1 MYFVFFLMIRHPPR
15 FTRPDTLFPYTTLFR
30 SPAEQAHAEAIERV
44 DVLVSIQVPQMRALG
59 SLDNDLVGHLLE
71 HRLEAVDHAWVGHVA
86 TVGLRVLLRLAGAR
100 SVTLDECVELAP
112 LVQAQVVAAGL
123 VEDRKSTRLN
133 SSH

>member
-1 MYFVFFLMIRHPPR
+1 
-15 FTRPDTLFPYTTLFR
+15 
-30 SPAEQAHAEAIERV
+30 
-44 DVLVSIQVPQMRALG
+44 MRALG

-112 LVQAQVVAAGL
+112 LVKAQVVAAGL
-123 VEDRKSTRLN
+123 VDPGNGAERSEEPTSELQSLMRIPYAVFCLK
-133 SSH
+133 

>member
-1 MYFVFFLMIRHPPR
+1 MLLTDLVEQLELLTYRIEYEARL
-15 FTRPDTLFPYTTLFR
+15 
-30 SPAEQAHAEAIERV
+30 PAEQAHAEAIERV

-71 HRLEAVDHAWVGHVA
+71 HRLEAVDHARVGHVA

-112 LVQAQVVAAGL
+112 LVQAQRSEGRRGGKGCVGTC
-123 VEDRKSTRLN
+123 RSWW
-133 SSH
+133 SP